1 MWPFEKKSSAG
12 KETEQK
18 GDLWESLLTLKTSVR
33 ALEREMEEQHDFLR
47 RLASRRA
54 KEVQVE
60 NKVERQRNLRLD
72 AESDDEPVG
81 RGHKN
86 EIWARV
92 KAKRGL
98 Q

>member
-1 MWPFEKKSSAG
+1 MWPFKKKGSAG
-12 KETEQK
+12 REAEPKS
-18 GDLWESLLTLKTSVR
+18 DLWESLLTLKTTVR
-33 ALEREMEEQHDFLR
+33 VLEREMEEQHDFMR

-60 NKVERQRNLRLD
+60 NKVARQRPLPVD
-72 AESDDEPVG
+72 EDEDEPVG
-81 RGHKN
+81 RGRKT

>member
-1 MWPFEKKSSAG
+1 MEPKS
-12 KETEQK
+12 
-18 GDLWESLLTLKTSVR
+18 DLWESLLTLKTSVR

-60 NKVERQRNLRLD
+60 NKVARQRVAPVD
-72 AESDDEPVG
+72 EDDSEPVNRG
-81 RGHKN
+81 RKN

-92 KAKRGL
+92 KAKRAGM